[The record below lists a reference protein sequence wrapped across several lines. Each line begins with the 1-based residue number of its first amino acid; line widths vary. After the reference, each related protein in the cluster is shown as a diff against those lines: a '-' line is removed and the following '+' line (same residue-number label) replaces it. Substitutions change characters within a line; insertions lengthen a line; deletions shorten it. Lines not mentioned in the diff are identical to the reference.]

1 MYLLND
7 EICTVTSVN
16 YLKPTFEM
24 ISTISFLFHFVLCL
38 SAIWICDSLAVG
50 SNVKQNESFT
60 GVRISLYPKVKG
72 DQSMKEAIKKAV
84 KGVSDLGLEVRPDDC
99 STALLGP
106 EPALF
111 EAARMIFGRAC
122 RLEGE
127 PHVSMICTFS
137 AQHQGESEKN
147 SSPLDRLV
155 ESDDWVSDALH
166 LPKRVACQYAVYPLG
181 STNYMTTIKDVI
193 AAAKKSPSYKS
204 DIDTHFCTMLDG
216 DGCEVFDVLRSSF
229 ALARAQNS
237 HVTMTVTLTANKAL
251 WK

>member
-1 MYLLND
+1 
-7 EICTVTSVN
+7 
-16 YLKPTFEM
+16 M
-24 ISTISFLFHFVLCL
+24 ISIIRNLFLLVSCL
-38 SAIWICDSLAVG
+38 SVTLVCDSLSVG
-50 SNVKQNESFT
+50 SDPTRNLSFT

-72 DQSMKEAIKKAV
+72 DQSLKEAIKTAV

-111 EAARMIFGRAC
+111 EAARTIFGRAC
-122 RLEGE
+122 RFEGE

-137 AQHQGESEKN
+137 AGCPGESDN
-147 SSPLDRLV
+147 SPPPGRLV
-155 ESDDWVSDALH
+155 ETDDWISDALN

-181 STNYMTTIKDVI
+181 STDYMETIKNVI
-193 AAAKKSPSYKS
+193 GAAKKSPSYKG
-204 DIDTHFCTMLDG
+204 DKKTHFCTMLDG

-229 ALARAQNS
+229 ALARTHNT
-237 HVTMTVTLTANKAL
+237 HVTMTATLTANKAL